1 MRALLLASVV
11 LLSACA
17 PAAAPRSIS
26 GAAPAAS
33 VSPAEQVVQV
43 QLEAYNRRDLEGFLA
58 TYSPDIRIYLHPD
71 RLLMSGLD
79 QMRKEYGD
87 AFTANP
93 NGRAAIT
100 GRMVQGNYV
109 IDHEHV
115 TGLADGREIRAV
127 AVYEVRDGKIRNVWF
142 ID

>member
-1 MRALLLASVV
+1 MKALLLASVV
-11 LLSACA
+11 LLSGCA
-17 PAAAPRSIS
+17 PSVRSTTTA
-26 GAAPAAS
+26 GRPPGAS
-33 VSPAEQVVQV
+33 VSAAEQVVQV

-58 TYSPDIRIYLHPD
+58 TYSPEIRIYLHPD

-79 QMRKEYGD
+79 QMRKEYGE
-87 AFTANP
+87 AFAANP

-100 GRMVQGNYV
+100 SRMVQGNYV

-115 TGLADGREIRAV
+115 TGQAGGREIRAV
-127 AVYEVRDGKIRNVWF
+127 AIYEVRDGKIRNVWF

>member
-1 MRALLLASVV
+1 MRALLLATAV

-17 PAAAPRSIS
+17 PSAGPTPAPGST
-26 GAAPAAS
+26 PAAS
-33 VSPAEQVVQV
+33 ASPAEQVVQV

-58 TYSPDIRIYLHPD
+58 TYSPEIRIYLHPD

-79 QMRKEYGD
+79 QMRKEYGE
-87 AFTANP
+87 AFAANP

-109 IDHEHV
+109 VDHEHV
-115 TGLADGREIRAV
+115 TGQADGREIRAV
-127 AVYEVRDGKIRNVWF
+127 AIYEVRDGKIRNVWF